1 VDGAAARLELSVRRA
16 LGNLLAVFGSH
27 SPESSSELG
36 KGSVPM
42 VSTAEARDAPTTPPS
57 KPDSG
62 FTLVIVLVA
71 LVSLAG
77 LLTSLMLLSR
87 DATLTARV
95 IERQVVARVT
105 EASVFARLKAAL
117 ADQADSFETTLSV
130 PGAAIATEF
139 SGHKVTLSLEREGGK
154 IDPRVTDPA
163 IFARYLS
170 NAVLASPPD
179 IPARLRAASASK
191 DVRIALLSTLLPH
204 LSFEEIARDFTLWG
218 EAPGIDPAGASL
230 AVLSALPDL
239 TLAGAQQI
247 YQSHGADAGGA
258 FANSAY
264 FGPPSRRFSLRIAI
278 DWNASETWVRRIPFE
293 ITASG
298 QPVRLAGAL

>member
-1 VDGAAARLELSVRRA
+1 MRRER
-16 LGNLLAVFGSH
+16 GRRSNLLAPQRSRTGSA
-27 SPESSSELG
+27 SGRGNKGAPVALQAPQESLQPFS
-36 KGSVPM
+36 
-42 VSTAEARDAPTTPPS
+42 R
-57 KPDSG
+57 PDSG

-77 LLTSLMLLSR
+77 LMTSLMLLSR

-105 EASVFARLKAAL
+105 EVSVFARLKSAL
-117 ADQADSFETTLSV
+117 TDTSDIFETTLST
-130 PGAAIATEF
+130 PGAEITGEL

-154 IDPRVTDPA
+154 IDPRVTAPA
-163 IFARYLS
+163 IVARYL
-170 NAVLASPPD
+170 ADADPASPPD
-179 IPARLRAASASK
+179 LLDRLRAATTSK
-191 DVRIALLSTLLPH
+191 DLRIVLLSTLLPH
-204 LSFEEIARDFTLWG
+204 LAFEQIARDFTLWG
-218 EAPGIDPAGASL
+218 EATGIDPAGASL
-230 AVLSALPDL
+230 AVLIALPDL
-239 TLAGAQQI
+239 SAAAARQI

-278 DWNASETWVRRIPFE
+278 SWNASETWVRRIPFE

-298 QPVRLAGAL
+298 QLVRLAGAM

>member
-1 VDGAAARLELSVRRA
+1 MRWGRER
-16 LGNLLAVFGSH
+16 GLAFFGSH
-27 SPESSSELG
+27 SPEAGSELG
-36 KGSVPM
+36 KGIVPM
-42 VSTAEARDAPTTPPS
+42 VSTAEAAEAPRTTPS
-57 KPDSG
+57 APDAG

-71 LVSLAG
+71 LVSLSG

-117 ADQADSFETTLSV
+117 ADQADVFETTLSA
-130 PGAAIATEF
+130 PGAEINGEL
-139 SGHKVTLSLEREGGK
+139 SGHKVTLSLEHEGGK
-154 IDPRVTDPA
+154 IDPRVTAQA
-163 IFARYLS
+163 ILVRYLAS
-170 NAVLASPPD
+170 AIPASPPD
-179 IPARLRAASASK
+179 LPERLRTAFASR
-191 DVRIALLSTLLPH
+191 DLRIALLSTLLPH
-204 LSFEEIARDFTLWG
+204 LSFEQIARDFTLWG

-230 AVLSALPDL
+230 AVLSALPDM
-239 TLAGAQQI
+239 TPAGARQI
-247 YQSHGADAGGA
+247 FESHGEAANTG
-258 FANSAY
+258 FANSAH

-278 DWNASETWVRRIPFE
+278 GWNASETWVRRIPFE